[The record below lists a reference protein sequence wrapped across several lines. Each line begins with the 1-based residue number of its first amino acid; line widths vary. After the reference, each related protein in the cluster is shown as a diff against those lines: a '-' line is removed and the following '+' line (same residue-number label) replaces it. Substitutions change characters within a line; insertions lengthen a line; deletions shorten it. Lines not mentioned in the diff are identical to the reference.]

1 MKFNP
6 AALIITGGFSLF
18 FLVSGVRALV
28 RKRMTVVNPNHAGA
42 WPGLLG
48 KAMHSQLPKNPLDP
62 HPELHMEATGGR
74 ALGMAVLYIVLGVV
88 FLGLGIFATL
98 VENDVL

>member
-6 AALIITGGFSLF
+6 AVLIITGGFSLF
-18 FLVSGVRALV
+18 FLVAGVRALV
-28 RKRMTVVNPNHAGA
+28 RKRMTVMNPAHAGA

-62 HPELHMEATGGR
+62 HPSRHMEATGGR
-74 ALGMAVLYIVLGVV
+74 AIGMAVLYLVLGVA
-88 FLGLGIFATL
+88 FLAMGVFATL